1 MSRQYSAD
9 DSPNLDE
16 DEGEYDQQQDH
27 VDEHVGDDNEEEETE
42 MDQDDE
48 DTEPRVLSQEE
59 IEKRNAAYGTITRSQ
74 SELDLRQAAM
84 TPPPG
89 NGSTK
94 KRKNSLLSVRE
105 ESEDEPP
112 PSQQQQNAGK
122 PKSFSARKM
131 SMADLGMATFKY
143 PTQFDEVDGEDEED
157 ENGDAPGAFKRP
169 KSAFTLARTDLMS
182 RDWQA
187 EIEGLEAVVR
197 LIKWH
202 RVTILRAN
210 DPSSSLSHCISTRVL
225 FLQSPYINCRKH

>member
-16 DEGEYDQQQDH
+16 DEGEYDPQQDH

-112 PSQQQQNAGK
+112 PSQQQQQQNAGK

-131 SMADLGMATFKY
+131 SMADLGMATFNY

-169 KSAFTLARTDLMS
+169 KSAFTLARTDLTS

-202 RVTILRAN
+202 RVTN
-210 DPSSSLSHCISTRVL
+210 
-225 FLQSPYINCRKH
+225 N